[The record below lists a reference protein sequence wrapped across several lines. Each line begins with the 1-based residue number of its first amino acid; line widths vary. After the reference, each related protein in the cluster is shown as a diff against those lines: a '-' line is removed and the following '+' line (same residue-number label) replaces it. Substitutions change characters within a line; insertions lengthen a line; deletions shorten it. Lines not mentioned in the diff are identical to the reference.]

1 MWQIFIGSFALSIIH
16 ALIPNH
22 WLPLIAISK
31 AEKWTVRESIFA
43 TLITGG
49 AHMISTIILG
59 ILIGLVGIKLS
70 ESHNYI
76 IQIVA
81 PSVLV
86 FIGIVYLIIDL
97 RAKHIHEHHFD
108 IENKKSKKAIILSLS
123 IAMFFTPCVEVE
135 AYYFQAA
142 QFGNMGI
149 GIVSL
154 VYLVITLITIVGL
167 VYLGLKGINRF
178 NSRFMEHHAKRI
190 SGIVLILLG
199 LLGYF
204 VEI

>member
-1 MWQIFIGSFALSIIH
+1 MWQIFIGSFVLSIIH

-31 AEKWTVRESIFA
+31 AEKWTMRESLFA
-43 TLITGG
+43 TFISGG
-49 AHMISTIILG
+49 AHMISTILLG
-59 ILIGLVGIKLS
+59 ILIGFVGIKLS
-70 ESHNYI
+70 ENHNYI

-81 PSVLV
+81 PSILVL
-86 FIGIVYLIIDL
+86 IGVVYLVIDL
-97 RAKHIHEHHFD
+97 IAKHKHEHRFD
-108 IENKKSKKAIILSLS
+108 IENKKSKGAIISSLS

-142 QFGNMGI
+142 RFGNIGI
-149 GIVSL
+149 GVVSL
-154 VYLVITLITIVGL
+154 VYFLITLTTIVGL